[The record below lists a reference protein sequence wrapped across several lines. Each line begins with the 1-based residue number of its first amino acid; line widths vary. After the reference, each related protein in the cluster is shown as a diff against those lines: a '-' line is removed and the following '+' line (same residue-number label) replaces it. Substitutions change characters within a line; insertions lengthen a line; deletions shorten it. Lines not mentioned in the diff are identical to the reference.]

1 MANKNAEAGTSLTE
15 AEELDSFDLD
25 DLEAALQ
32 RGVDEQLDELKFME
46 EEKKQ
51 IGSPDNLGKVIQGV
65 IWDQFINQ
73 VAVTAGEDFIKE
85 NRGLTLDLRSKAH
98 IIDPDRFEKGE
109 LPEHNFE
116 NIEKYKKRFDETR
129 ADFQTDPNME
139 VKMSSNMR
147 YDENTKT
154 YERYDKKSGKWVGKT
169 RYNEE
174 TKIWEDYNLR
184 NGKWQKKLAKDA
196 RKNFDT
202 RTKNEKGTKTV
213 NKDHVISAAE
223 QMRDNEAAAYMDRDE
238 RQKFAKNDVNIQDL
252 DSAANQSKSDLSTE
266 EWLNEPREDGQKQAD
281 YFGLDEDELRENDK
295 NARKAYD
302 EEKGK
307 AKERVINEGRK
318 SQKAEAFRIGGKA
331 LRAAVMTLLADLMKS
346 IIAKLVSWFRSA
358 ERTLKSLGNSIKD
371 AIHSFIVNLKER
383 VLNVANVVVSTIVTA
398 IVGPVFATI
407 KKAWIIIKQG
417 GKSLKNAIDYLRNP
431 VNKGKPI
438 GRLLMET
445 GKIIIAGLS
454 GVGAIVLGDVIEKA
468 LLVIPGFGIE
478 IPLIGSLANILGI
491 FLSAVISGIIGAI
504 SINAI
509 EKKIEEDLKRENGA
523 QHFEKANDV
532 IVKQHEL
539 LEVSKEKLRRTVKE
553 NTEIIKQRHYEAG
566 EIVSTSVENILSNS
580 TVDEETNERLDKV
593 DDLLNELE
601 EDL

>member
-1 MANKNAEAGTSLTE
+1 M
-15 AEELDSFDLD
+15 
-25 DLEAALQ
+25 
-32 RGVDEQLDELKFME
+32 
-46 EEKKQ
+46 
-51 IGSPDNLGKVIQGV
+51 
-65 IWDQFINQ
+65 
-73 VAVTAGEDFIKE
+73 
-85 NRGLTLDLRSKAH
+85 
-98 IIDPDRFEKGE
+98 
-109 LPEHNFE
+109 
-116 NIEKYKKRFDETR
+116 
-129 ADFQTDPNME
+129 
-139 VKMSSNMR
+139 
-147 YDENTKT
+147 
-154 YERYDKKSGKWVGKT
+154 
-169 RYNEE
+169 
-174 TKIWEDYNLR
+174 
-184 NGKWQKKLAKDA
+184 
-196 RKNFDT
+196 
-202 RTKNEKGTKTV
+202 
-213 NKDHVISAAE
+213 
-223 QMRDNEAAAYMDRDE
+223 
-238 RQKFAKNDVNIQDL
+238 
-252 DSAANQSKSDLSTE
+252 
-266 EWLNEPREDGQKQAD
+266 
-281 YFGLDEDELRENDK
+281 
-295 NARKAYD
+295 
-302 EEKGK
+302 
-307 AKERVINEGRK
+307 
-318 SQKAEAFRIGGKA
+318 
-331 LRAAVMTLLADLMKS
+331 
-346 IIAKLVSWFRSA
+346 
-358 ERTLKSLGNSIKD
+358 
-371 AIHSFIVNLKER
+371 NLKER